1 VLGAAKTVILSDGL
15 WRARFN
21 ADPAIIG
28 RALTLNSERYTVIGV
43 SAPQAQ
49 AWRDP
54 DLFYVPLAP
63 TPKEMKETGNRWLQ
77 ASARLKP
84 GVTLAQ
90 AEAQLAPL
98 AAATQQ
104 VRPWSN
110 KSVTIALQPMQEAI
124 VGSLRQPLWL
134 LLAVVAAVLLIA
146 CANVANLVLIR
157 SVSRQR
163 EVAIRTALGA
173 SRWQIVRQLLI
184 ENLTLAAMGG
194 VVGLLL
200 ASWLQSTL
208 PLLLPDSV
216 LRFAAPSIDWRV
228 LGFTATLVVAIGLF
242 SGIAPALLVSRR
254 PPQNAL
260 QEASRGSGGPQ
271 RHRLGASLVVAE
283 IALALMLLV
292 AAGLF
297 VRSFVR
303 MLSVDPGIKPEGL
316 TVMTV
321 ALPAV
326 SYGEPEQSVHFYEQM
341 LEGARQVPGV
351 TSAGLANNVPFRDR
365 GLGLGAPVEGRAPQ
379 QGRFEGYF
387 YRTISPDYF
396 TTLGVP
402 LRQGRA
408 FTADDRDGRP
418 RVAIIN
424 ETAVRQY
431 FAHENPIGLHL
442 LPDDGGTGP
451 VEIVGVVADI
461 KHFGLGEQTQAEM
474 FVPFMQT
481 PPFIWGAENRTLNLV
496 IRTASSGA
504 TAVVPSIRAL
514 VRRLDPAVPTYQVAT
529 MTSVL
534 EQSTATPQRYMV
546 VVSVF
551 GSIALTLAA
560 IGIYGVMTFLVR
572 QRTREIGVR
581 IALGA
586 ARRDVLR
593 LVFGRVLR
601 LTTIGLIIG
610 IALALSLARWLGTFL
625 FEIKPTDA
633 LTYLGG
639 GLVLFAVALLA
650 AYLPAYRATRIDPVS
665 ALRVE

>member
-1 VLGAAKTVILSDGL
+1 LIQT
-15 WRARFN
+15 
-21 ADPAIIG
+21 
-28 RALTLNSERYTVIGV
+28 
-43 SAPQAQ
+43 
-49 AWRDP
+49 
-54 DLFYVPLAP
+54 
-63 TPKEMKETGNRWLQ
+63 
-77 ASARLKP
+77 SARLKP

-98 AAATQQ
+98 ALTTQQ

-134 LLAVVAAVLLIA
+134 LLAVVATVLLIA

-194 VVGLLL
+194 IAGLLL
-200 ASWLQSTL
+200 AVWLQSAL

-216 LRFAAPSIDWRV
+216 LRFAQPSIDWRV
-228 LGFTATLVVAIGLF
+228 LAFTATLVVAIGLF

-254 PPQNAL
+254 PPQSAL
-260 QEASRGSGGPQ
+260 QEASRGSSGGPQ

-292 AAGLF
+292 GAGLF

-303 MLSVDPGIKPEGL
+303 LLSVDPGIKPEGL
-316 TVMTV
+316 AVMTV
-321 ALPAV
+321 SLPPV
-326 SYGEPEQSVHFYEQM
+326 SYAEPEQSVQFYDRL

-351 TSAGLANNVPFRDR
+351 RIAGLANNVPFRDR
-365 GLGLGAPVEGRAPQ
+365 GVGLGAPVEGRPPQ
-379 QGRFEGYF
+379 PGRFDGYF

-396 TTLGVP
+396 ATLGVP
-402 LRQGRA
+402 MRQGRA
-408 FTADDRDGRP
+408 FTADDRAGRP
-418 RVAIIN
+418 RVTIIN
-424 ETAVRQY
+424 ETAARQY

-442 LPDDGGTGP
+442 LPDDG
-451 VEIVGVVADI
+451 VEGSVEVVGVVADV
-461 KHFGLGEQTQAEM
+461 KHFGLGEETQAEM

-481 PPFIWGAENRTLNLV
+481 PPFIWRASNRTLNLV
-496 IRTASSGA
+496 IRTASTDA
-504 TAVVPSIRAL
+504 TAVVPSIREV
-514 VRRLDPAVPTYQVAT
+514 VRRLDPAVPTYRVAS

-551 GSIALTLAA
+551 GSIALALAA

-572 QRTREIGVR
+572 QRTHEIGVR

-586 ARRDVLR
+586 ARRDVLQ

-639 GLVLFAVALLA
+639 GVVLFAVALLA
-650 AYLPAYRATRIDPVS
+650 AYVPAFRATRIDPVS